1 MNEIEEMG
9 LRSMR
14 FFPGRKEGKVEGGM
28 EGKVEDGIRKCSQGD
43 SGKEMRNMMRTK
55 LV

>member
-14 FFPGRKEGKVEGGM
+14 SFPGRKEGEVEDGM
-28 EGKVEDGIRKCSQGD
+28 EGKVDGIRKCSQGD